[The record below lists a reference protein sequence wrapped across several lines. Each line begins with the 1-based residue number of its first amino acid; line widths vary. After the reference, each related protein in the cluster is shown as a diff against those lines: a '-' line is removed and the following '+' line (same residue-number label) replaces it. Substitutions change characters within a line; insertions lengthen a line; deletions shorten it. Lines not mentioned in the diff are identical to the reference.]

1 MRCGRRG
8 TVRHVAGLLRHSPRA
23 AVSPARGG
31 IGSFE
36 AAGRADLGVLG
47 FQSPPGMRPT
57 ASSALPQQD
66 PPHRPAGDA
75 HDTGEQLRLA
85 VEAAAYFVVHPGED
99 LADRHSGSA

>member
-8 TVRHVAGLLRHSPRA
+8 TVRHVAGLRHSPRA

-47 FQSPPGMRPT
+47 FHIAPRDASGRRLSPPAAR
-57 ASSALPQQD
+57 SAA
-66 PPHRPAGDA
+66 PAGW
-75 HDTGEQLRLA
+75 
-85 VEAAAYFVVHPGED
+85 
-99 LADRHSGSA
+99 

>member
-23 AVSPARGG
+23 AVSR

-47 FQSPPGMRPT
+47 FQSPPGMRPAASQPSRSKIRRT
-57 ASSALPQQD
+57 GRLVTPSMPVSSSALPAR
-66 PPHRPAGDA
+66 PPH
-75 HDTGEQLRLA
+75 LSWCILA
-85 VEAAAYFVVHPGED
+85 RISRIGMVGRA
-99 LADRHSGSA
+99 

>member
-1 MRCGRRG
+1 MRRRG

-47 FQSPPGMRPT
+47 FQSPPGMRPAASQPSRSKIRRT
-57 ASSALPQQD
+57 GRLVTPSMPVSSSALPAR
-66 PPHRPAGDA
+66 PPH
-75 HDTGEQLRLA
+75 LSWCILA
-85 VEAAAYFVVHPGED
+85 RISRIGMVGRA
-99 LADRHSGSA
+99 